1 MANRFFT
8 NQAFYLEKAPV
19 FLLGKVTFGSS
30 GAPTLARGKGIASI
44 TRTSAGLYVI
54 TLQDAYVALLKT
66 SCTQLLASGMLAAPN
81 FHIVSET
88 VASTKTITVQFSGA
102 TSSSV
107 TTLVATDPASGTAA
121 FLEIILSN
129 SSAA

>member
-1 MANRFFT
+1 
-8 NQAFYLEKAPV
+8 
-19 FLLGKVTFGSS
+19 
-30 GAPTLARGKGIASI
+30 
-44 TRTSAGLYVI
+44 
-54 TLQDAYVALLKT
+54 
-66 SCTQLLASGMLAAPN
+66 MLAAPN